1 MIRSGVA
8 FGIGVTVGVIAVGAV
23 AYYMYTQKKKAT
35 NNDKEAEASKK
46 FSEKLKQNISNEK
59 SLDDLIKNQAFV
71 ELLTSKELTGWFKEN
86 KNSFPENTKMIISV
100 PTEEIL
106 KGMGYAITENI
117 DSEKN
122 VIQLFYDDANK
133 RILKIRLVNY
143 SNIESNLQAHL
154 IEENGMI
161 VVTA

>member
-23 AYYMYTQKKKAT
+23 AYYIYTQKKKAT
-35 NNDKEAEASKK
+35 NVDKEAEASKK
-46 FSEKLKQNISNEK
+46 FSEKLKQNTSNAK
-59 SLDDLIKNQAFV
+59 SLDELIKNQAFV

-86 KNSFPENTKMIISV
+86 KNTFPESIKMIISV
-100 PTEEIL
+100 PTEETL
-106 KGMGYAITENI
+106 KGMGYAITESI
-117 DSEKN
+117 DPEKN
-122 VIQLFYDDANK
+122 VIQLFYDDEK
-133 RILKIRLVNY
+133 KEVVKIRLVNY
-143 SNIESNLQAHL
+143 ANIESNLQAHL